1 MSTPTGATTFLG
13 TPWCT
18 ALSPRTRIFPETERT
33 STYMDTALSPGT
45 EYLILTTLQT
55 PRRIFGNLGPLESK
69 VSWVSFN
76 VLTTHYNVSSDPYNV
91 TIEGITIANSA
102 AHSVSLAIGY
112 KEAAP
117 ELNLLIAIN
126 DISWLNISF

>member
-1 MSTPTGATTFLG
+1 M
-13 TPWCT
+13 
-18 ALSPRTRIFPETERT
+18 
-33 STYMDTALSPGT
+33 
-45 EYLILTTLQT
+45 
-55 PRRIFGNLGPLESK
+55 
-69 VSWVSFN
+69 
-76 VLTTHYNVSSDPYNV
+76 YNVSSDPYNV

-102 AHSVSLAIGY
+102 SHSVSLAIGY